1 MFFRLALILTVA
13 STILAAQDM
22 TQGFVIDTTKPYAY
36 LKFDHVADRK
46 PLSSNESPKGLWL
59 RLVNNCRI
67 PIIVAIFNPGTGD
80 PGVGIYDEVVP
91 VVIKGPFFQGLRSGE
106 SPPKLAQPSHEKPPE
121 GYAAEVFSTTTIAPG
136 SDLLF
141 SVPLNHVSQFW
152 YLQIMFNLD
161 VPGGGYGSEP
171 HSTLSFHWQD
181 IPEKFRQ
188 DAHP

>member
-22 TQGFVIDTTKPYAY
+22 TQSFVIDTTKPYAY
-36 LKFDHVADRK
+36 VKFDHVADRK

-91 VVIKGPFFQGLRSGE
+91 VVIKGPFFQGLRAGE
-106 SPPKLAQPSHEKPPE
+106 KPPKLAQPSHEKPTA

-181 IPEKFRQ
+181 IPEKF
-188 DAHP
+188 